1 MSEFHKEMASLLN
14 YMTEHMDWETL
25 IECYFE
31 NTGYSVKL
39 PWYFVP
45 KLVAQRLVGLKIC
58 SKNEV
63 NLSVRVSANNLYS
76 RIFKAL
82 SLFSVRLCCIRNM
95 L

>member
-1 MSEFHKEMASLLN
+1 MSEFHKEMASLLD

-31 NTGYSVKL
+31 NTGHRVKL

-63 NLSVRVSANNLYS
+63 NLSYEFL
-76 RIFKAL
+76 RIIFTVEVLKPCT
-82 SLFSVRLCCIRNM
+82 FLC
-95 L
+95 